1 MCGPSLSQSMK
12 KGWERSGEALLQ
24 LWGHRRQD
32 SVKISTMAW
41 SPLLLTLIALCTGS
55 WAQSL
60 TQPASVSGT
69 LGQTVTIS
77 CSGSSSNIG
86 YSYSAVGWYQQVPG
100 TALKT
105 LIYATNTRASG
116 VPDRFSGSKSGNTAT
131 LTISGVQAEDEADY
145 YCAAGDSSLRS
156 DTVLQA
162 RGEVRQKPAVPSAMG
177 LPCAAP
183 TPRPRLLL
191 PLFVWPKP
199 ALILSSGN
207 FLLNMCAHAL
217 NDCPKTCP
225 WFQSIFCFC
234 LIEQTFLD
242 AGAGCPGDRV
252 HQGYVSLPGLP

>member
-1 MCGPSLSQSMK
+1 L
-12 KGWERSGEALLQ
+12 
-24 LWGHRRQD
+24 HH
-32 SVKISTMAW
+32 
-41 SPLLLTLIALCTGS
+41 GS
-55 WAQSL
+55 WAQSV

-86 YSYSAVGWYQQVPG
+86 YSYSYVGWFQQIPG
-100 TALKT
+100 TAPKT
-105 LIYATNTRASG
+105 LIYGNNKRASG

-145 YCAAGDSSLRS
+145 YCGSYDSSSSS

-183 TPRPRLLL
+183 TPQPRQLL
-191 PLFVWPKP
+191 PLFVWPKA
-199 ALILSSGN
+199 ALILSSGK

-217 NDCPKTCP
+217 NVCPHNLSLVSIHFLLFSNRADIPGCWGRLP
-225 WFQSIFCFC
+225 WGQSP
-234 LIEQTFLD
+234 
-242 AGAGCPGDRV
+242 PGECGSARAAIT
-252 HQGYVSLPGLP
+252 

>member
-1 MCGPSLSQSMK
+1 
-12 KGWERSGEALLQ
+12 
-24 LWGHRRQD
+24 
-32 SVKISTMAW
+32 MAW

-86 YSYSAVGWYQQVPG
+86 YSYSAVGWYQQIPG
-100 TALKT
+100 TAPKT
-105 LIYATNTRASG
+105 LIYGNNKRASG

-131 LTISGVQAEDEADY
+131 LTISGLQAEDEADY
-145 YCAAGDSSLRS
+145 YCGSYYSSDSS
-156 DTVLQA
+156 DTVMQA
-162 RGEVRQKPAVPSAMG
+162 HGEVRQKPAVPSAKG

-191 PLFVWPKP
+191 PLFVWPKA
-199 ALILSSGN
+199 ALILSSGS

-217 NDCPKTCP
+217 NVCPHNWSLVSIHFLFFSNRVDIPGCWGRLP
-225 WFQSIFCFC
+225 WGQSP
-234 LIEQTFLD
+234 
-242 AGAGCPGDRV
+242 PGVCESARAAIT
-252 HQGYVSLPGLP
+252 

>member
-1 MCGPSLSQSMK
+1 
-12 KGWERSGEALLQ
+12 
-24 LWGHRRQD
+24 
-32 SVKISTMAW
+32 MAW

-86 YSYSAVGWYQQVPG
+86 NSYSYVGWYQQIPG
-100 TALKT
+100 TAPKT
-105 LIYATNTRASG
+105 LIYANNKRPSG

-131 LTISGVQAEDEADY
+131 LTISGLQAEDEADY
-145 YCAAGDSSLRS
+145 YCSSGDSSGSS

-162 RGEVRQKPAVPSAMG
+162 RGEVRQKPSVPSAMG

-183 TPRPRLLL
+183 TPQSRLLL
-191 PLFVWPKP
+191 PLLVWPKA

-207 FLLNMCAHAL
+207 FLLNMCAHAV
-217 NDCPKTCP
+217 NVCPHNLS
-225 WFQSIFCFC
+225 FVSIH
-234 LIEQTFLD
+234 FLFL
-242 AGAGCPGDRV
+242 
-252 HQGYVSLPGLP
+252 SN